1 MGFYNSS
8 KRKLATAAFAA
19 YTLLIAVLSL
29 SPAAGTVQLWDKP
42 LHSAAYLFYLLLAVP
57 LCRRIEHLYWMAG
70 GIFIYSGLMELA
82 QHFVPGRHM
91 SLADILAN
99 GLGIAV
105 GLVLARTRLGIT
117 EKASADGD
125 SP

>member
-1 MGFYNSS
+1 M
-8 KRKLATAAFAA
+8 KRRIFIAAFAA
-19 YTLLIAVLSL
+19 YTMLIAWLSL
-29 SPAAGTVQLWDKP
+29 TPAVGKVQLWDKP
-42 LHSAAYLFYLLLAVP
+42 LHSAAYLVYLLLAVP

-99 GLGIAV
+99 GLGITI
-105 GLVLARTRLGIT
+105 GLVLTRQKLVPGWF
-117 EKASADGD
+117 
-125 SP
+125 PL